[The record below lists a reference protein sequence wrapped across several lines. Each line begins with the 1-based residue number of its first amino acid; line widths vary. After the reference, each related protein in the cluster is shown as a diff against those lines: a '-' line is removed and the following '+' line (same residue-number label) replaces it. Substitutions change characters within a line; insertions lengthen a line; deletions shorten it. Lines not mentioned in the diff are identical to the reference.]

1 MALGPEIV
9 TLNMSAAAMA
19 ANPTALSGKRITCDI
34 EGDFVLENAVIKK
47 ATFANSKIWRSTI
60 RNVTFENCAFTQTH
74 FMSVSF
80 ENVIFKGGS
89 VSYRPNPRYQADDTS
104 FEDVRFINVVMD
116 GVALNEAYF
125 QVSSRG
131 GNLTLKNL
139 TSIKNKYV
147 SFYIGNSQVVFD
159 NCQASG
165 ELLAVL
171 SGKQTTAMVKNCE
184 FRKYSGIGGNCKA
197 VFIKDSKFLNF
208 SYVGGGVN
216 TVIENSVL
224 TGQIGNANIYEL
236 YLINNQHLPSD
247 PKELTIGRSVLQTH
261 IDGKV
266 YLDGKNLKKAC
277 LTIVSG
283 STFIRDLD
291 CLNLILGQ
299 SDKTLIPQS
308 LDLLNV
314 TISGLIFIDLDL
326 KSSRWQKVTLEPPI
340 ELENSKIGNLETF
353 EVSLPREFMAAATSG
368 GNHIKISKSQSPFNF
383 PPIVPPSPESLGVR
397 VE

>member
-1 MALGPEIV
+1 MALGSDLV
-9 TLNMSAAAMA
+9 TVNMTAAAMA
-19 ANPTALSGKRITCDI
+19 ANPTGLSGKRITCDI

-60 RNVTFENCAFTQTH
+60 RNVTFENCAFSQTH
-74 FMSVSF
+74 FMSTSF

-89 VSYRPNPRYQADDTS
+89 VSYRPNPKYQADDTS

-116 GVALNEAYF
+116 GVSLNEAYF
-125 QVSSRG
+125 QVTSRG
-131 GNLTLKNL
+131 GNLTLKNM
-139 TSIKNKYV
+139 TNVKNKYV
-147 SFYIGNSQVVFD
+147 SFYIGNSKLVME
-159 NCQASG
+159 NCKASG
-165 ELLAVL
+165 ELFAVL
-171 SGKQTTAMVKNCE
+171 SGKETTAYVNNCE
-184 FRKYSGIGGNCKA
+184 FRKYSGIGGNCKS
-197 VFIKDSKFLNF
+197 VYIKDSKFLNF
-208 SYVGGGVN
+208 SYVGGAVN

-236 YLINNQHLPSD
+236 YLINNQHQPSD

-266 YLDGKNLKKAC
+266 FLDGKNLKEAC

-283 STFIRDLD
+283 SVFIRDLD
-291 CLNLILGQ
+291 CVNLILGR

-314 TISGLIFIDLDL
+314 VVNGLIFLDLDL
-326 KSSRWQKVTLEPPI
+326 KSARWQNVTVKPPFEFENAKIANLQTYQVDLAQEFIAAGSLGDNDIRITKSPKPFDFPQIVVPSLE
-340 ELENSKIGNLETF
+340 
-353 EVSLPREFMAAATSG
+353 A
-368 GNHIKISKSQSPFNF
+368 
-383 PPIVPPSPESLGVR
+383 LGVR